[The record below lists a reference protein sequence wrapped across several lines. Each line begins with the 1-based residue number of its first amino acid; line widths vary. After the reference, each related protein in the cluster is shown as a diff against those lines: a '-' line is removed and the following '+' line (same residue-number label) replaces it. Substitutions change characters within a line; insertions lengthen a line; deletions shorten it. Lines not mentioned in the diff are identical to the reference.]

1 MIRRHQNRGPVFVL
15 KLRPIRSDADSIR
28 GLRAIL
34 KSLLRRHGFR
44 CVDAPEEQSTTPNEG
59 VEDA

>member
-1 MIRRHQNRGPVFVL
+1 VL